1 MQAQFNDTN
10 DIHQEA
16 YTHLQSLK
24 KNLFEE
30 VWSTNYAWKY
40 LQIDGLEYTVKFNN
54 SNSRIRF
61 LLEKKISRSIA
72 S

>member
-1 MQAQFNDTN
+1 MQAQFKDTN